1 MVDAPTHRRVSRGRG
16 GDASD
21 RTIPSQ
27 EARPRAGGRGT
38 AVPVGPPACLA
49 VTSVT
54 LDGCPSR
61 VPPSEAACH
70 AHTGADR
77 VWTHHRP

>member
-1 MVDAPTHRRVSRGRG
+1 M
-16 GDASD
+16 
-21 RTIPSQ
+21 
-27 EARPRAGGRGT
+27 AGGRGT

-49 VTSVT
+49 VTRVT

-61 VPPSEAACH
+61 VPPCEAACH

-77 VWTHHRP
+77 VWTHHSP